1 MVRRPAPIIRLGR
14 HLGTATNWAVAS
26 GILGDTPAEIVDVHE
41 SHTQLAFR
49 VAAIW
54 EEAGA

>member
-1 MVRRPAPIIRLGR
+1 LILFKQALRERAAYCTC
-14 HLGTATNWAVAS
+14 LGTR
-26 GILGDTPAEIVDVHE
+26 VDVRE

-54 EEAGA
+54 K